1 MLCIPSNQS
10 ANHAILTFQP
20 SLSIPLLQQYIISVP
35 YLDAYSSTSF
45 PVMSRICKIL
55 LFLFLLLGLF
65 FLNGITATR
74 QKAMLPTPPKK
85 GAAFFPP
92 KMPVPPS
99 GPSKQHNSVPERSFI
114 PATVVY
120 GSKRLVPSGE
130 NPLHQSLRRAPAF
143 EPPLAPLI
151 CGLISKTFIL

>member
-1 MLCIPSNQS
+1 MRNQSIMLCIPSNQS

-55 LFLFLLLGLF
+55 LFLFLGLF

-74 QKAMLPTPPKK
+74 QKAMLPHSAEKGGRFLPKK

-120 GSKRLVPSGE
+120 GSKRLVPSGA
-130 NPLHQSLRRAPAF
+130 NPLHH
-143 EPPLAPLI
+143 
-151 CGLISKTFIL
+151 

>member
-20 SLSIPLLQQYIISVP
+20 SLSIPLLQQYIISAP

-99 GPSKQHNSVPERSFI
+99 GPSKQHNYVPERSFI

-120 GSKRLVPSGE
+120 GSKRLVPSGA
-130 NPLHQSLRRAPAF
+130 NPLHH
-143 EPPLAPLI
+143 
-151 CGLISKTFIL
+151 